1 MIRRLFVCPDL
12 MRKLKVKRIMKS
24 RRQFVIDNVAAWF
37 LAPELAKRIEWLA
50 EHENKP
56 YLPRVNKPNDK
67 LYAYSESGRFYLSL
81 NTPFEDDDPGKITW
95 ATYFDLVDVDITS
108 RRSVLDWAEESGRY
122 YPDDGDTFSTPS
134 PNDEVDDD
142 LYEHYL
148 DWGWCTNDS
157 ATAQAYH
164 YLSYLDLG
172 PATPNGED
180 PLGSLLLVQGPHPG
194 SNATYAVAESEQ
206 TLSCLQHRLLELGE
220 KVQLIVS

>member
-1 MIRRLFVCPDL
+1 
-12 MRKLKVKRIMKS
+12 MKS

-50 EHENKP
+50 QHEGKP
-56 YLPRVNKPNDK
+56 YLPKVSKPQDK
-67 LYAYSESGRFYLSL
+67 LYACSGYGGFQLSL
-81 NTPFEDDDPGKITW
+81 NTPFGEDDPGKITW
-95 ATYFDLVDVDITS
+95 ARYFELVDVDITN
-108 RRSVLDWAEESGRY
+108 RKSVLDWAEYTGRY
-122 YPDDGDTFSTPS
+122 YPDDEETFSTPN
-134 PNDEVDDD
+134 PNEEVDYD
-142 LYEHYL
+142 LYEDYL
-148 DWGWCTNDS
+148 DWGWSLNDS

-172 PATPNGED
+172 PSKPNSED

-220 KVQLIVS
+220 DVQLIVN